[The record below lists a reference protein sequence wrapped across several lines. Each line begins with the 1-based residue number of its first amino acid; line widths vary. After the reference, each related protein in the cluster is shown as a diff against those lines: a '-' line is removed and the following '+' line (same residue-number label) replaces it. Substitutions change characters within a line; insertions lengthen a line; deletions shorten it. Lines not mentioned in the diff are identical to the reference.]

1 MPSIYLGLAARVD
14 GLEREAVTRA
24 LERRALVQATLMR
37 ITIHVCSRRDF
48 WPLAL
53 ATRAARRD
61 RWLRSRKGTFTAAEM
76 AACAATVRARLE
88 GGATLK
94 RDDVAA
100 LVGRERIEGVG
111 QWLDLV
117 RVPPSGTWER
127 RRADLFGLAEDWIGP
142 PPDGLTAED
151 GAELLVR
158 RYLGGFGPATRAE
171 IADWA
176 GVRVG
181 DLAPVLERLEL
192 RELHTDTGADLVDL
206 PRAPRPPGDAP
217 APVRLLPTW
226 DATLLGH
233 ARRAQV
239 LPEVHRSK
247 IFSTTSPQSTPSV
260 LVDGRVAG
268 LWRLEGG
275 RVEITP
281 FERWDGATRRAV
293 AAEAERVEAFA
304 A

>member
-1 MPSIYLGLAARVD
+1 
-14 GLEREAVTRA
+14 VTRA
-24 LERRALVQATLMR
+24 LERRSLVQATLMR

-48 WPLAL
+48 WPIAL
-53 ATRAARRD
+53 ATRDARRD
-61 RWLRSRKGTFTAAEM
+61 RWLRTRKGAFT
-76 AACAATVRARLE
+76 AATVRARLE
-88 GGATLK
+88 GGATLR
-94 RDDVAA
+94 RDELAA

-117 RVPPSGTWER
+117 RVPPAGTWHR
-127 RRADLFGLAEDWIGP
+127 RRADVFGLAEDWLGP
-142 PPDGLTAED
+142 PPAGLTAEA

-158 RYLGGFGPATRAE
+158 RYLGGFGPATRAA

-176 GVRVG
+176 GLRVG
-181 DLAPVLERLEL
+181 DLGPVLERLDL
-192 RELHTDTGADLVDL
+192 RELRTDTGADLVDL
-206 PRAPRPPGDAP
+206 PRAPRPPADAP

-239 LPEVHRSK
+239 LPEEHRSK
-247 IFSTTSPQSTPSV
+247 VFSTTSPQSLPTV

-268 LWRLEGG
+268 TWRLEDGH
-275 RVEITP
+275 VVVTP
-281 FERWDGATRRAV
+281 FGRFDGATRRAV

-304 A
+304 QGSRTGGYAGAS